1 MKRIR
6 VRVVILACW
15 LIFIFFIN
23 RLLEPIS
30 ISNATVSFVIVM
42 VGTTL
47 AMPRKP
53 AALVWVIT
61 IVPIIALFLIELWSG
76 HLLSDLGIY
85 LTILEVFIVVIA
97 TVLASWVSGALSEFE
112 SSVAQI
118 SLGKTQDETSRL
130 GLGSIYREVRRARNH
145 QRPLA
150 LISIGVEEKSYDLAV
165 NKMVQEIQLSM
176 VKQYKL
182 QGLSKMLC
190 EQLEDCA
197 VIVRDSDRFL
207 AVLPE
212 TMPEELP
219 FVLERLRQKA
229 FEQVNLELKVGVA
242 SLPHDGYT
250 FEGLVD
256 KATEAME
263 NSNVPQS
270 FVVLDQQSV
279 ERHIN

>member
-76 HLLSDLGIY
+76 HLSSDLGIY

>member
-1 MKRIR
+1 
-6 VRVVILACW
+6 
-15 LIFIFFIN
+15 
-23 RLLEPIS
+23 LEPIS
-30 ISNATVSFVIVM
+30 ISNATVSFVMVM
-42 VGTTL
+42 VGMTL

-53 AALVWVIT
+53 AALVWIVT
-61 IVPIIALFLIELWSG
+61 IVPIIAIFLIELWTG
-76 HLLSDLGIY
+76 HLSSDLGIY
-85 LTILEVFIVVIA
+85 LTILEVFIVVIS

-118 SLGKTQDETSRL
+118 SLGKSQDEASRL

-145 QRPLA
+145 HRPLA
-150 LISIGVEEKSYDLAV
+150 LISIGVEKSYDLAV
-165 NKMVQEIQLSM
+165 DKMVQEIQLSM

-229 FEQVNLELKVGVA
+229 FEQVNLDLKVGVA

-270 FVVLDQQSV
+270 YVVLDQQSV